1 MNQLLSVEDLRI
13 YYHERDRTIRAVDG
27 VSLSLSRGRTLA
39 VVGES
44 GCGKTTIALGIMGLV
59 PSPGR
64 IGGGRVL
71 FEGRDLLALK
81 SDELRRLRGAEI
93 SMIFQDPASGLN
105 PVLSV
110 GSQLDEMVR
119 THTDVSKREARRIT
133 LEALRRQRLADPERI
148 VDAYPFHLSGGMC
161 QRVMIA
167 IATVLRPK
175 LIIADEPTSALDV
188 TQQAGI
194 LRDLDGLKEH
204 LGIAI
209 LLITH
214 DLGVVAGM
222 ADDVAVMYAGRVV
235 EQSSAE
241 EVFAHPRHPYS
252 AGLLAA
258 RPRVDRAGERLTPIR
273 GGPPELS
280 AENEECAFLPRCPKA
295 ISACRTQPW
304 PPLATVADSHVAAC
318 YNPMFQ
324 PEQEEPA
331 RRA

>member
-1 MNQLLSVEDLRI
+1 MDQLLSVEDLRI
-13 YYHERDRTIRAVDG
+13 YYHERARTIRAVDG
-27 VSLSLSRGRTLA
+27 ISLSVSQGRTLA
-39 VVGES
+39 LVGES

-64 IGGGRVL
+64 VEGGSVC
-71 FEGRDLLALK
+71 FEGQDLYALK

-93 SMIFQDPASGLN
+93 SMIFQDPSSGLN
-105 PVLSV
+105 PVLTV
-110 GSQLDEMVR
+110 GSQLDEMIR
-119 THTDVSKREARRIT
+119 THTDVSKREARRMT
-133 LEALRRQRLADPERI
+133 LEALRRQRLPDAERI
-148 VDAYPFHLSGGMC
+148 VDSYPFHLSGGMC

-194 LRDLDGLKEH
+194 LRELDGLKEH

-222 ADDVAVMYAGRVV
+222 ADDVAMMYAGRVV
-235 EQSSAE
+235 EESSAE
-241 EVFAHPRHPYS
+241 EIFAHPRHPYS

-258 RPRVDRAGERLTPIR
+258 RPRVDRVGERLTPIR
-273 GGPPELS
+273 GGPPEL
-280 AENEECAFLPRCPKA
+280 AGDGNECAFLPRCPKA

-304 PPLATVADSHVAAC
+304 PGLAEVAEGHTAAC
-318 YNPMFQ
+318 YNPMFVAD
-324 PEQEEPA
+324 EDEPA
-331 RRA
+331 RA

>member
-1 MNQLLSVEDLRI
+1 
-13 YYHERDRTIRAVDG
+13 
-27 VSLSLSRGRTLA
+27 
-39 VVGES
+39 
-44 GCGKTTIALGIMGLV
+44 MGLV

-64 IGGGRVL
+64 IESGHVE
-71 FEGRDLLALK
+71 FEGRDLSRLK
-81 SDELRRLRGAEI
+81 SDDLRKLRGAEI

-105 PVLSV
+105 PVLTV
-110 GSQLDEMVR
+110 GSQLDEMIR
-119 THTDVSKREARRIT
+119 THTNVSKREARRMT
-133 LEALRRQRLADPERI
+133 LEALRRQRLADPDRI

-235 EQSSAE
+235 EESSAE
-241 EVFAHPRHPYS
+241 EIFAHPRHPYS
-252 AGLLAA
+252 AGLMAA

-280 AENEECAFLPRCPKA
+280 APGDECAFLPRCPKA
-295 ISACRTQPW
+295 IIACRTQPW
-304 PPLATVADSHVAAC
+304 PPLSEVAENHSAAC
-318 YNPMFQ
+318 YNPMFLA
-324 PEQEEPA
+324 EDEPA
-331 RRA
+331 QRA